1 MKPRL
6 FGQSYAFQGFWTPI
20 NEITH
25 REYPID
31 LFIEVYIQEL
41 IHELIIATMKVT
53 NNKISALGV
62 SVVLMMN
69 RGHGLLLHGW
79 SLKWILWYYSPDI
92 QPSPWSTDNTTGK
105 SFIDSRNAIYL

>member
-31 LFIEVYIQEL
+31 LFIEVHIQEL
-41 IHELIIATMKVT
+41 IHEMFIATMKVT

-69 RGHGLLLHGW
+69 SIHGRFSRIFC
-79 SLKWILWYYSPDI
+79 SLSA
-92 QPSPWSTDNTTGK
+92 STVVV
-105 SFIDSRNAIYL
+105 NAEIWRFQS